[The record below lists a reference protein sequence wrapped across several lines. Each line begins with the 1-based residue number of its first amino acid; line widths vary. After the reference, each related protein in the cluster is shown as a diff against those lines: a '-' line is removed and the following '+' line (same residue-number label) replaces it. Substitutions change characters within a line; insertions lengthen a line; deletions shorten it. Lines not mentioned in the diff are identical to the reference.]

1 MKKLVL
7 VFVMLLSVS
16 IASAKG
22 PKFLGS
28 WMSEKIVAEGSAH
41 QMFMP
46 ITFEDDN
53 DIIAEDMVFGIWH
66 YNKKTK
72 LINIISFFASEFNGD
87 WSIKELSKEK
97 LILKKGEFEWH
108 LFAYDKTAIAA
119 TNAGLGLSGLWK
131 LESKT
136 NIQNSGVEEAVE
148 EAVEE
153 EAVEEAVEEEV
164 VEEAVEEEVVE
175 ESGAQEEAYQEEYE
189 YKEEL
194 PNLYLSFEDIDY
206 SLKEISDGYSS
217 NLKGEWM
224 YKPKQNSILFIAG
237 RRSEIIGDAKI
248 IEHTDKKLSF
258 ENNGAKYVFEKKE
271 SVEIETLT
279 FDYEYLDN
287 HRNEEMQLPWGE
299 FDKLMAQMS
308 SISTMMYSKGVY
320 NSDLGIFD
328 NSAVN
333 YNTKVEDDYQVI
345 ITENAI
351 SDDGSIEENQMSI
364 GEDYGSENIFFPL
377 NQLDDYVILGKE
389 TIVTP
394 QGAFKCTVVIGIG
407 EDEVKYKL
415 WMIDDKPGVY
425 AKIITQKED
434 YRGRMEYTE
443 TILILLQ

>member
-7 VFVMLLSVS
+7 VFVMLLTVS

-28 WMSEKIVAEGSAH
+28 WMSEKVIANGAVH

-53 DIIAEDMVFGIWH
+53 DMISEDMVFGIWRF
-66 YNKKTK
+66 NKKTK
-72 LINIISFFASEFNGD
+72 LINVTSFFAKEFNGD
-87 WSIKELSKEK
+87 WSIEQLSKEK
-97 LILKKGEFEWH
+97 LVLKKGEFEWH
-108 LFAYDKTAIAA
+108 LFAYDKSAITA
-119 TNAGLGLSGLWK
+119 TNASLGLSGLWK

-136 NIQNSGVEEAVE
+136 IIQSSGAEENLEEAVE

-153 EAVEEAVEEEV
+153 EAVEEAVEEGGNQ
-164 VEEAVEEEVVE
+164 E
-175 ESGAQEEAYQEEYE
+175 ESYQKEYQEP
-189 YKEEL
+189 L

-217 NLKGEWM
+217 SSKGQWM

-237 RRSEIIGDAKI
+237 RRSAFIGEAKI
-248 IEHTDKKLSF
+248 IEHTDKNFSF

-271 SVEIETLT
+271 SVEIKPLT

-287 HRNEEMQLPWGE
+287 HRNDEVMLPWGE
-299 FDKLMAQMS
+299 FDKLLTQMS
-308 SISTMMYSKGVY
+308 SINTMMYSKGVF
-320 NSDLGIFD
+320 NSELGIFD

-333 YNTKVEDDYQVI
+333 YETKVEDDYQVI
-345 ITENAI
+345 ITENTI
-351 SDDGSIEENQMSI
+351 LDDGSIEENQMSI

-377 NQLDDYVILGKE
+377 ERLDDYIILGKE
-389 TIVTP
+389 TIGVPAGT
-394 QGAFKCTVVIGIG
+394 FNCTVVIGIG
-407 EDEVKYKL
+407 EDDVKYKL

-434 YRGRMEYTE
+434 YRGRMEYAE
-443 TILILLQ
+443 TLLLILQ